1 MISEHLHNFSSYTT
15 YFAKGERPLNR
26 HSLYIALRLLFVI
39 AATILGVYALIYI
52 AGLVY
57 PFIIAFA
64 IAYLI
69 NPVVNFLDQKLR
81 FPRALSV
88 FISLILVFGA
98 IVGLVTYLVTE
109 AISAT
114 TYLLQIVPE
123 KFPAM
128 VQYLQEFALTNIMP
142 LYNDLIAKF
151 NHLGATQQITITTN
165 IQNLG
170 TEATQ
175 QMKTILTAIIS
186 GLTNFISALP
196 TMLTVLVFVLLAT
209 FFISFDWH
217 RLALKIEKLLPNR
230 LHGYGKTIFVDL
242 RKALFGFVKAQ
253 FTLISMT
260 TIIVLIGLLI
270 LRVPYAITIAL
281 ITGVVD
287 LLPYL
292 GTGTIF
298 VPWIIYVFFTGDTA
312 FALGLL
318 ILYIV
323 VIVQRQLMEP
333 KVLSS
338 NIGLDPLPTLFSLF
352 IGFKLFGFLGL
363 IIGPVTLVLL
373 NTLHKANVFKDLWK
387 FIKG

>member
-1 MISEHLHNFSSYTT
+1 M
-15 YFAKGERPLNR
+15 NR
-26 HSLYIALRLLFVI
+26 NLLYMALRLLFVI
-39 AATILGVYALIYI
+39 AATILGVYALLYI
-52 AGLVY
+52 SSLVY

-88 FISLILVFGA
+88 LISLILVFGA
-98 IVGLVTYLVTE
+98 IVGFVTYLVTE
-109 AISAT
+109 AISAA
-114 TYLLQIVPE
+114 TYLLQIVPD
-123 KFPAM
+123 KFPSL

-151 NHLGATQQITITTN
+151 NHLGATQQSTITTN

-170 TEATQ
+170 AEATQ
-175 QMKTILTAIIS
+175 QMKSILTAIIS

-196 TMLTVLVFVLLAT
+196 TTLTVLVFVLLAT

-217 RLALKIEKLLPNR
+217 RLACKVEKLLPNR

-270 LRVPYAITIAL
+270 LRVPYAITTAL
-281 ITGVVD
+281 ITGFVD

-292 GTGTIF
+292 GTGAVFI
-298 VPWIIYVFFTGDTA
+298 PWIIYVFFTGDTT